1 MRTPP
6 MIRRVRQSAGATGRG
21 AGERRHANA
30 QPGEVSYEG
39 HVLARTMIRVKP
51 GKPPHVRKEHDSITI
66 VMDVAPSTSQSPIRL
81 VLRCERDGQIYASI
95 DRGPHSKT
103 E

>member
-1 MRTPP
+1 
-6 MIRRVRQSAGATGRG
+6 MIRRGCLPTGAAARNGEPQPAIVQS
-21 AGERRHANA
+21 
-30 QPGEVSYEG
+30 GEVFSEG
-39 HVLARTMIRVKP
+39 RVLALTITRVKP

-66 VMDVAPSTSQSPIRL
+66 VMDVAPSTSQTPIRL

-95 DRGPHSKT
+95 DRSPHPKT

>member
-1 MRTPP
+1 M
-6 MIRRVRQSAGATGRG
+6 A
-21 AGERRHANA
+21 E
-30 QPGEVSYEG
+30 
-39 HVLARTMIRVKP
+39 VKP

-66 VMDVAPSTSQSPIRL
+66 VMDVAPATSRSPIRL

-95 DRGPHSKT
+95 ERGPSPGT

>member
-1 MRTPP
+1 
-6 MIRRVRQSAGATGRG
+6 
-21 AGERRHANA
+21 
-30 QPGEVSYEG
+30 
-39 HVLARTMIRVKP
+39 VKP

-66 VMDVAPSTSQSPIRL
+66 VMDVAPSTSQTPIRL

-95 DRGPHSKT
+95 DRSPHPKI

>member
-1 MRTPP
+1 M
-6 MIRRVRQSAGATGRG
+6 VD
-21 AGERRHANA
+21 
-30 QPGEVSYEG
+30 
-39 HVLARTMIRVKP
+39 VKP

-66 VMDVAPSTSQSPIRL
+66 VMDVAPATSRSPIRL

-95 DRGPHSKT
+95 DRSPRSDP

>member
-1 MRTPP
+1 
-6 MIRRVRQSAGATGRG
+6 
-21 AGERRHANA
+21 
-30 QPGEVSYEG
+30 
-39 HVLARTMIRVKP
+39 
-51 GKPPHVRKEHDSITI
+51 

-95 DRGPHSKT
+95 DRSPHPKT